1 MRNTLAYDRFD
12 GIGGRAIRGM
22 SRMGC
27 ATPDYSVHRGAQRW
41 AGTGGTAIDT
51 NERRVGSERAGE
63 SAPGRPVGYR
73 RRPRS
78 VLRIRPFR
86 RLWLVLGVA
95 SFGDW
100 LGLLATSIFAA
111 AQVQRRAP
119 PRALAFGGVIA
130 VRLLPALV
138 LGPVAGVLA
147 DRFDRRYTMVICDL
161 LRFVLFASIP
171 LVALLG
177 ASGAAGRRLGGR
189 SPPS

>member
-1 MRNTLAYDRFD
+1 MSGWARSSAPLECGPGEPSD
-12 GIGGRAIRGM
+12 GPAR
-22 SRMGC
+22 
-27 ATPDYSVHRGAQRW
+27 
-41 AGTGGTAIDT
+41 GGTAIDT
-51 NERRVGSERAGE
+51 NVSGEELERPAGSTRAGGSTTTNRAQQVDLSGV
-63 SAPGRPVGYR
+63 SALRA
-73 RRPRS
+73 

-95 SFGDW
+95 SLGDW
-100 LGLLATSIFAA
+100 LGLLATSIFAS
-111 AQVQRRAP
+111 AQVSGDTAKG
-119 PRALAFGGVIA
+119 LAFGGVIA

-138 LGPVAGVLA
+138 LGPVAGVFA

-177 ASGAAGRRLGGR
+177 FSGGGSSSAGPR